1 MLAIL
6 LVVLIFGLLVF
17 VHELGHFVAA
27 RRAGIAVEEFGFGFP
42 PRLAGWKRGGT
53 IYSVN
58 LLPLGGF
65 VRLKGEDSA
74 DKSAG
79 SFGAAAFADKV
90 KVLLAGV
97 GMNLATAYVV
107 LLGLC
112 WTGLPPMIEG
122 QFSFGNPREVQ
133 PRQLLAAEVAP
144 ESPASY
150 AGIKKGDIIL
160 SGNGSNFVREQDLLD
175 FTKSHAG
182 QEVQLTVKQGS
193 EQRQINVRLRGEED
207 GKNHGYLG
215 LTPFQTNKLGYGW
228 EAPIVAAG
236 LLVQLVAATFVGVL
250 VFLANVPSLLFGL
263 ITQAPMADTATATG
277 PVGLVV
283 IITNLLHLGL
293 SYIAMFVAA
302 ISVSLAVFNVLPIPA
317 VDGGRLALVVFQRFT
332 GRTLNPAREAIIHT
346 TGFILL
352 VLLMVVVTMLDIRR
366 VL

>member
-1 MLAIL
+1 MLAIAI
-6 LVVLIFGLLVF
+6 VILIFGLLVF

-27 RRAGIAVEEFGFGFP
+27 RRAGIVVEEFGFGFP
-42 PRLAGWKRGGT
+42 PRLVGRKRGGT
-53 IYSVN
+53 LYSIN

-74 DKSAG
+74 DSSKG

-97 GMNLATAYVV
+97 GMNLVTAYVV

-122 QFSFGNPREVQ
+122 QFSVGTPREVQ
-133 PRQLLAAEVAP
+133 PRQLLVAELGSGSPAAE
-144 ESPASY
+144 
-150 AGIKKGDIIL
+150 AGIRKGDFIL
-160 SGNGSNFVREQDLLD
+160 AANGQKFSREEELLD
-175 FTKSHAG
+175 FTRSHAG
-182 QEVQLTVKQGS
+182 QEVQLAVRQGS
-193 EQRQINVRLRGEED
+193 EHRQLNVRLRGEEE
-207 GKNHGYLG
+207 GKKAGYLG
-215 LTPFQTNKLGYGW
+215 VTPLQTYKLAYGL
-228 EAPIVAAG
+228 ESPIVAAG
-236 LLVQLVAATFVGVL
+236 LLVQLVAATLVGVL
-250 VFLANVPSLLFGL
+250 TFLANVPSLFLGL
-263 ITQAPMADTATATG
+263 LTRAPVSETATATG

-317 VDGGRLALVVFQRFT
+317 VDGGRLALVVYQRIT
-332 GRTLNPAREAIIHT
+332 GRTLNPAREALIHT
-346 TGFILL
+346 TGFVLL
-352 VLLMVVVTMLDIRR
+352 ILLMVVVTALDIKR